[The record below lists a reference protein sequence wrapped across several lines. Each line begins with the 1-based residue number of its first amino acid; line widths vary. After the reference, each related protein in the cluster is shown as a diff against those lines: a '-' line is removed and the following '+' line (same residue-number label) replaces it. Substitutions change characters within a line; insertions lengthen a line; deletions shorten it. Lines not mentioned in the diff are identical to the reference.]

1 MLINSAIFCIH
12 PCYDFTYFF
21 SFILIYVDII
31 SLVLQLLGGGHKV
44 FSIVCSCKIFWFPP
58 LPIGCQAH
66 LCCIVYLVF
75 TYMKEM
81 SLAKKVEQSS
91 MTCSNIYIYKPILEF
106 PSLSHTHTNTC
117 THSSDQNF

>member
-58 LPIGCQAH
+58 PPIGCQAH

-91 MTCSNIYIYKPILEF
+91 MTCSNIYIYIYI
-106 PSLSHTHTNTC
+106 
-117 THSSDQNF
+117 